1 MADLNSYDE
10 VIQVSEAM
18 EYPDGYNSIEIYG
31 GGDSRQERIFATVK
45 ITGPTSITSDG
56 NSLASFKIE
65 VHDPNADNPFYIEP
79 NTTEEGSLVGPQEM
93 TVQNWIMNLH
103 GVYEDQYKEKPIP
116 PEYLTF
122 DQNKI
127 RILDGW
133 SSSDVP
139 LDITGK
145 PKWQGLFYQQ
155 AWVEYDG
162 QLSLPVEDGLQVTER
177 WWVYGGD
184 DERRTERDVS
194 GVLFIDSEGK
204 RECTSSSV
212 PIPNIYGKDAVTY
225 VYFRPDSGESGTAY
239 VNAAYDSIPAITS
252 IVVYAGSGTD
262 NLSFN
267 LQADP
272 PTISLTET
280 SDLIISATTASG
292 SPVVSGTGSFYV
304 YKGGGSIVG
313 SNPTFRVITGEIE
326 EVYTSYNET
335 TLKRSDFSLS
345 KPISKITSIVAVGG
359 GFVWNGK
366 VTISGTSVSL
376 IDQEFSA
383 DVVPII
389 VTYNYGGYA
398 SAAYKPGGADKI
410 DDKIYCGF
418 TCGGHNALCEIT
430 IGESSSSS
438 SGSLSVTAEESS
450 LAYNGTTSIIVT
462 AENADG
468 SAGTGVV
475 NLSVVN
481 GGRVSSTSVNL
492 GTKSFVGAEG
502 SINSLTT
509 FTLPYPIHST
519 NSISSISFLGDTYY
533 ATSINDRTVT
543 ITGNFGVTSGTLT
556 CNYTAKG
563 YGETVFTAPSSGGP
577 KTCYI
582 VGKWSTADPKTATV
596 TVDSSG
602 SSNTKKLSLAAEE
615 SSLGWAGNTNI
626 IVIATN
632 ADGSPGTGTVYLT
645 NINGS
650 TPSSVNLGTK
660 ALLNQKGNITGTHT
674 FTVDYPIASLGSVT
688 GISFLG
694 NNYSASAIDGST
706 VTISGSFPVFIG
718 ECSLDYTAAGYASV
732 KFTAPSQDIEC
743 YVTGTW
749 TGADPQA
756 VMITVDQDTEVIRF
770 PNIELKGDPLA
781 LNFGQSSAVTCT
793 CKDSTGADVS
803 LSNITWTLLA
813 DPSIDESNGVLTRPS
828 DSNLSGSFLAPSRI
842 MSLTLAAHYRDR
854 VTYEQIKSEVVFEVT
869 DGSDTPPGANR
880 SISLSASPSEIGI
893 NEQSVV
899 TATLTEDGDPKSGQ
913 LISWSSNFQGTLSVI
928 NYATNSAGQSI
939 AHVMGDR
946 ATTIKITAAN
956 GAASQTTNIIV
967 GESTSEGTQQTI
979 HVTGSISPGSK
990 THTLTEGASVMVWG
1004 AASNSD
1010 GNGGVYSRPV
1020 AGVTDVILD
1029 VPIPAAW
1036 LGSGSKFPS
1045 AISTSAGTLYYLP
1058 STDAGWRILNSIN
1071 VGFPWSVVGEGDEV
1085 SGHTLYVGQALDPSK
1100 PIEGAT
1106 VAIDGKTGV
1115 TDATGRVTFD
1125 TLSVGTLSVV
1135 ITHPN
1140 YTPSNLDTITTNDTY
1155 TVGPL
1160 TSGQRPYTLEAMT
1173 IDVTLTITI

>member
-10 VIQVSEAM
+10 VIQVSEDM
-18 EYPDGYNSIEIYG
+18 EYPEGYNSIEVYG

-56 NSLASFKIE
+56 RTLAAFKIE
-65 VHDPNADNPFYIEP
+65 VHDPNADNPFYVES
-79 NTTEEGSLVGPQEM
+79 NTTEEGSLIGPQEM
-93 TVQNWIMNLH
+93 TVQNWIINLH

-116 PEYLTF
+116 FEYLTF

-139 LDITGK
+139 LDVTGK

-162 QLSLPVEDGLQVTER
+162 QLSLSVEDGLQVTER
-177 WWVYGGD
+177 WWVYSGD
-184 DERRTERDVS
+184 DERQTEKDVS

-212 PIPNIYGKDAVTY
+212 PIPNTYGKDAVTY

-239 VNAAYDSIPAITS
+239 VNAAYDSVPAVAS
-252 IVVYAGSGTD
+252 IVVYAGSGLD
-262 NLSFN
+262 NISFS

-272 PTISLTET
+272 STISLTET
-280 SDLIISATTASG
+280 SDLIVSATTASG

-304 YKGGGSIVG
+304 YKGGGNIVG
-313 SNPTFRVITGEIE
+313 SNPNFRIVTGEVE

-335 TLKRSDFSLS
+335 TSKRSDFSLS

-366 VTISGTSVSL
+366 ATISGTSVSL
-376 IDQEFSA
+376 VDQEFSA
-383 DVVPII
+383 DVIPIT

-468 SAGTGVV
+468 SAGTGTV

-533 ATSINDRTVT
+533 AASINDTTVT

-596 TVDSSG
+596 TVDSSV
-602 SSNTKKLSLAAEE
+602 SSNTSTLSLSAEE
-615 SSLGWAGNTNI
+615 STLGWAGNTNI
-626 IVIATN
+626 IIKATN
-632 ADGSPGTGTVYLT
+632 ADGSPGIGTVYLSD
-645 NINGS
+645 INGS
-650 TPSSVNLGTK
+650 TPASVSLGTK
-660 ALLNQKGNITGTHT
+660 VLLGQKGRITGTHT
-674 FTVDYPIASLGSVT
+674 FTVDYPIASLGSIN

-718 ECSLDYTAAGYASV
+718 DCQLNYTAAGYASA
-732 KFTAPSQDIEC
+732 KFTAPSQDIDC

-749 TGADPQA
+749 AGADPQA
-756 VMITVDQDTEVIRF
+756 VMITVDQDTETTTF

-781 LNFGQSSAVTCT
+781 LNFGQRSIVTCT

-803 LSNITWTLLA
+803 LSAITWTLIA
-813 DPSIDESNGVLTRPS
+813 NPSLRDEDGVLTKPT
-828 DSNLSGSFLAPSRI
+828 DSNRSGSFLAPSRI
-842 MSLTLAAHYRDR
+842 MSLTLAAHYKDR
-854 VTYEQIKSEVVFEVT
+854 VTYEQIKSEVVFLVT
-869 DGSDTPPGANR
+869 DGSESPPNNR
-880 SISLSASPSEIGI
+880 SISLSASPSEVNIG
-893 NEQSVV
+893 EQSVV

-913 LISWSSNFQGTLSVI
+913 LISWSSNFQGNLSVV
-928 NYATNSAGQSI
+928 NYATNSNGESI
-939 AHVMGDR
+939 AHVTGDNS
-946 ATTIKITAAN
+946 TIVKVTAAN
-956 GAASQTTNIIV
+956 GSARATVNITIG
-967 GESTSEGTQQTI
+967 GESEGTVHTI
-979 HVTGSISPGSK
+979 HVSGTIPNHPMISLYTPGEGS
-990 THTLTEGASVMVWG
+990 TVMVWG
-1004 AASNSD
+1004 AASNADS
-1010 GNGGVYSRPV
+1010 NGGVYSRPV

-1029 VPIPAAW
+1029 VPIPSAW
-1036 LGSGSKFPS
+1036 LENGAKFP
-1045 AISTSAGTLYYLP
+1045 TSVETTSGTLYYLP
-1058 STDAGWRILNSIN
+1058 STDAGWRSLNSIN
-1071 VGFPWSVVGEGDEV
+1071 VGFPWSTLEEEEG
-1085 SGHTLYVGQALDPSK
+1085 SGHTLYVGEALDPTR
-1100 PIEGAT
+1100 PIAGAT
-1106 VAIDGKTGV
+1106 VLVNGQTKV
-1115 TDATGRVTFD
+1115 TDVAGKVTFESLP
-1125 TLSVGTLSVV
+1125 TGTLPVI

-1140 YTPSNLDTITTNDTY
+1140 YTPNNEDTLTTNDTY
-1155 TVGPL
+1155 TVGPVVA
-1160 TSGQRPYTLEAMT
+1160 GQRPYTLKA
-1173 IDVTLTITI
+1173 IDVDFTLSIRI